1 MKSALYL
8 AWKSLLWH
16 RGRSITI
23 LLSLT
28 ITIWLPITVRL
39 VLDQFRR
46 EISERANATPLVLGA
61 KGSRIDLALH
71 ALYFDT
77 LPPADTTMA
86 EVESIEEHSNS
97 NAPAIAI
104 PLHIR
109 YRTQSRPGI
118 EGAVIVGTSPE
129 YFEFRHLNIASGTKI
144 SLLGDC
150 VVGSNLA
157 ERMELRPGDSILSA
171 PRNAFNLSVNY
182 PLKMNIIVVVAQSHS
197 PDGNAVF
204 TDVRTTWVI
213 DGIGHGHQELNTQTD
228 SQLLLKNDRSSGTV
242 TANAA
247 VLPYTEITSDN
258 IDSFHFHGDPA
269 SFPLTAIIAVPQ
281 TDKARTQILGRYS
294 SSEAIA
300 QCLKPPEV
308 IDELL
313 NIVFRIEQLAWF
325 CSIAAGFVTCLLLG
339 LVINLS
345 TRLRATEMQT
355 MFRLGCSRTT
365 IAMLHSSEVLLL
377 LLGASILVSAAALLT
392 LQFAASILRSLLF

>member
-1 MKSALYL
+1 MKNALYL
-8 AWKSLLWH
+8 AWRSLLWH

-23 LLSLT
+23 LLSLA
-28 ITIWLPITVRL
+28 ITIWLPVTVRL

-86 EVESIEEHSNS
+86 EVESIDELSTE
-97 NAPAIAI
+97 NAAAYAI
-104 PLHIR
+104 PLHVR

-129 YFEFRHLNIASGTKI
+129 YFEFRRLNVAAGQTI

-150 VVGSNLA
+150 VVGSTVATKMQLH
-157 ERMELRPGDSILSA
+157 PGDSILSA
-171 PRNAFNLSVNY
+171 PRNAFNLAGDY
-182 PLKMNIIVVVAQSHS
+182 PLKMKVVGVLAQSHS
-197 PDGNAVF
+197 PDDDAVF

-228 SQLLLKNDRSSGTV
+228 SQLLLKNDSDTGTV

-247 VLPYTEITSDN
+247 VLPYTEITANN
-258 IDSFHFHGDPA
+258 IDSFHFHGEPA
-269 SFPLTAIIAVPQ
+269 SFPLTAILVVPE
-281 TDKARTQILGRYS
+281 TEKARTQILGRYS
-294 SSEAIA
+294 SSKATA

-308 IDELL
+308 IEELL
-313 NIVFRIEQLAWF
+313 SIVFRIEQLAWV
-325 CSIAAGFVTCLLLG
+325 CSIAAGIVTCLLLG

-345 TRLRATEMQT
+345 MRLRETEMQT

-365 IAMLHSSEVLLL
+365 IAMLHGSEIVILLCSASVLA
-377 LLGASILVSAAALLT
+377 GAAALLT
-392 LQFAASILRSLLF
+392 LRFAASVLRSLLF